1 LTVAVNCRVLF
12 TPISTDVGDTDTEI
26 GGGTTVT
33 VADADLVVSVIEVA
47 VSVTVGF
54 VGTDDGAK

>member
-1 LTVAVNCRVLF
+1 VLF

-26 GGGTTVT
+26 AGETTVT